1 MNTRSTGVGGEM
13 AAADY
18 LAGIGARI
26 IDRNVTLCGGEIDI
40 IALIEG
46 VIVFIEV
53 KRRTSLRYGRP
64 AEAVTYAKQ
73 RRIIRA
79 AAAYMA
85 RHKISDRPVRFDII
99 ELLPGKL
106 NHIPAAF
113 DASQR

>member
-1 MNTRSTGVGGEM
+1 MSTGYVGGEGEQL
-13 AAADY
+13 AAEY
-18 LAGIGARI
+18 LARLGARI
-26 IDRNVTLCGGEIDI
+26 VDRNVRIGGGEIDI

-79 AAAYMA
+79 AAAYLA
-85 RHKISDRPVRFDII
+85 AHHVSDRPVRFDII
-99 ELLPGKL
+99 ELLPGEI

-113 DASQR
+113 DASGN